1 MATKLEVQFDETET
15 DFEAV
20 VQGDQYEGDR
30 TAADYADAEPTNDE
44 AYD

>member
-1 MATKLEVQFDETET
+1 MEKKIAVQFDETET
-15 DFEAV
+15 VFEAV
-20 VQGDQYEGDR
+20 VQDDYEGDR